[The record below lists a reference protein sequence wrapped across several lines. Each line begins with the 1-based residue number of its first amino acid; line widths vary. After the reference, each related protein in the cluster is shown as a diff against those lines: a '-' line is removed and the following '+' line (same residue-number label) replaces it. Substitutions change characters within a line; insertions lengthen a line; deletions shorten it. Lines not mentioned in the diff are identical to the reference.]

1 MSQHSVDLA
10 VFLFVVALRL
20 GIPLFVPRFPLPAM
34 IAAMLI
40 DAADQT
46 IFQKFTHLDLTNY
59 QGYDKALDVYY
70 LSIAYLSTMRNWANM
85 TAFRTSRFLYFY
97 RMVGVVLFELLH
109 IRAILLIF
117 PNTFE
122 YFFDFYEAVR
132 LRWNPIRMT
141 KRLVIGSAAFIWIFI
156 KLPQEYW
163 IHVAQ
168 LDTTDLIR
176 EYPIA
181 AAIIA
186 VVAVVALIAA
196 YKIIWPKLPPKEWK
210 LEFDVDK
217 RPDVPMDQVKQE
229 RLTSAERLWDSV
241 LVEKVALVGMIA
253 IIFGRVL
260 PNVEATDIQLTVGI
274 AVIIVANTLVSHW
287 FTRRGREWSN
297 IFAEFGAMAAVNAGL
312 TVLAFYILPLTDNS
326 IHLGSTLFFL
336 LMLTMIIVLYDRY
349 HPRYL
354 ARLEGAAPAP
364 A

>member
-1 MSQHSVDLA
+1 MSQDSIDLT
-10 VFLFVVALRL
+10 VFLVVVALRL
-20 GIPLFVPRFPLPAM
+20 GVPLFVPRFPLPAM

-46 IFQKFTHLDLTNY
+46 IFQRFTHLDLTNY

-97 RMVGVVLFELLH
+97 RMVGVLLFELLH

-132 LRWNPIRMT
+132 LRWNPARMT
-141 KRLVIGSAAFIWIFI
+141 KHLVIGAAAFIWIFI

-168 LDTTDLIR
+168 LDTTDLIK

-181 AAIIA
+181 AVTIAI
-186 VVAVVALIAA
+186 VAVVALIAA
-196 YKIIWPKLPPKEWK
+196 YKIVWPKLPPKEWE

-217 RPDVPMDQVKQE
+217 RPDITMDQMKQE
-229 RLTSAERLWDSV
+229 RLTSAERFWDSM
-241 LVEKVALVGMIA
+241 LVEKVALVAMIA
-253 IIFGRVL
+253 IIFGKVL
-260 PNVEATDIQLTVGI
+260 PDVQVSDLQLALGVAVLI
-274 AVIIVANTLVSHW
+274 AANTLVSHW
-287 FTRRGREWSN
+287 FTRRGRDWST
-297 IFAEFGAMAAVNAGL
+297 ISAEFVAMAGVNAGL
-312 TVLAFYILPLTDNS
+312 AVAAYYILPHTGDS
-326 IHLGSTLFFL
+326 IDLGATLFFL
-336 LMLTMIIVLYDRY
+336 LLLTLIVVMYDRY

-354 ARLEGAAPAP
+354 ARLGGAAPAS

>member
-1 MSQHSVDLA
+1 MSQHSIDLT
-10 VFLFVVALRL
+10 VFLVVVAFRL
-20 GIPLFVPRFPLPAM
+20 GVPLFVPRFPLPAM

-46 IFQKFTHLDLTNY
+46 IFQRFTHLDLTNY

-85 TAFRTSRFLYFY
+85 PAFRTSRFLYFY
-97 RMVGVVLFELLH
+97 RMVGVLLFELLH

-132 LRWNPIRMT
+132 LRWNPVRMT
-141 KRLVIGSAAFIWIFI
+141 KRLVIGAAAFIWIFI

-176 EYPIA
+176 EYPVA
-181 AAIIA
+181 TAIIA

-217 RPDVPMDQVKQE
+217 RPDVTMDQVKQE
-229 RLTSAERLWDSV
+229 RISSAERLWDSM
-241 LVEKVALVGMIA
+241 LVEKIALVSMIA
-253 IIFGRVL
+253 IIFGKVL
-260 PNVEATDIQLTVGI
+260 PDVQTSDLQLALGI
-274 AVIIVANTLVSHW
+274 AVIILVNTLVSHW
-287 FTRRGREWSN
+287 FTRRGRDWNTVFS
-297 IFAEFGAMAAVNAGL
+297 EFGAMAAVNAGL
-312 TVLAFYILPLTDNS
+312 ALLAFYLLPHTEDS
-326 IHLGSTLFFL
+326 IDLGSTLFFL
-336 LMLTMIIVLYDRY
+336 LLLTLIVVLYDRY

-354 ARLEGAAPAP
+354 ARLEGAVPA
-364 A
+364 